1 MQQTHENEKED
12 TAARQRPTLQYRGGI
27 RFGAEVS
34 IEWLHR
40 LKSGVND
47 SPYANDSLSVV
58 QRGCRI
64 YAEKC
69 RRSMKTPERA
79 GFRNMAGCYLFLLI
93 CPTPRLMLGRYYSGR
108 YDILSGLQIH
118 KFSETR
124 SIEWDPQ
131 GQQRLVAHYVLN
143 DICVTPPGGEK
154 VLVKRAS
161 MFICSNYHV
170 SLIFTDAGTR
180 IFCPPYCLSIVV
192 SPATPSQGCTV
203 ITILT
208 RAKG

>member
-1 MQQTHENEKED
+1 
-12 TAARQRPTLQYRGGI
+12 
-27 RFGAEVS
+27 
-34 IEWLHR
+34 
-40 LKSGVND
+40 
-47 SPYANDSLSVV
+47 
-58 QRGCRI
+58 
-64 YAEKC
+64 
-69 RRSMKTPERA
+69 
-79 GFRNMAGCYLFLLI
+79 
-93 CPTPRLMLGRYYSGR
+93 MLGQYYSGR

-143 DICVTPPGGEK
+143 DIYVTPPDGEK

-161 MFICSNYHV
+161 MFVCSNYQV
-170 SLIFTDAGTR
+170 SLIFADAGTR

-192 SPATPSQGCTV
+192 SPAIPSQECTV
-203 ITILT
+203 VTILT